1 MPASKDLSKL
11 LDSNAPEAD
20 VNAASDS
27 DGEAGDA
34 PVKKMKKPAAGAKKR
49 KRGKTARQPG
59 EYSYLRVIKHLEK
72 VYKMVRDEEAKKK
85 GGFGKQVLGEMSND
99 LLHAFAAF
107 ERKYSE
113 AMASSSTQRSFV
125 VSGKEEE
132 VQ

>member
-11 LDSNAPEAD
+11 LDSKAPEAD
-20 VNAASDS
+20 VNPNSDS
-27 DGEAGDA
+27 EADGGDA
-34 PVKKMKKPAAGAKKR
+34 PQKKTKKASAVSKKR

-72 VYKMVRDEEAKKK
+72 VLKMVRDEEAKKK
-85 GGFGKQVLGEMSND
+85 GGFPKQVLGEMSND
-99 LLHAFAAF
+99 LLHSFAAF
-107 ERKYSE
+107 ERKYGD
-113 AMASSSTQRSFV
+113 AMMSSSTQRSFV